1 MKYKT
6 KKLIDLEKK
15 RYSILTDDLETCYL
29 CRSAKQD
36 IHEIYGGSNRK
47 VSMEN
52 GFCVPLCRY
61 HHRIL
66 TDNPKENDV
75 LKQTCQKVY
84 EMNHTRKEF
93 ISLIGKNFIYK

>member
-6 KKLIDLEKK
+6 KKLLDLEKK
-15 RYSILTDDLETCYL
+15 RYSILTEDLETCYL
-29 CRSAKQD
+29 CRSPKQD
-36 IHEIYGGSNRK
+36 IHEIFGGSNRK
-47 VSMEN
+47 VSMQH

-66 TDNPKENDV
+66 TDNPNENFL

-84 EMNHTRKEF
+84 EFKHTRKEF
-93 ISLIGKNFIYK
+93 IDIIGRNYL